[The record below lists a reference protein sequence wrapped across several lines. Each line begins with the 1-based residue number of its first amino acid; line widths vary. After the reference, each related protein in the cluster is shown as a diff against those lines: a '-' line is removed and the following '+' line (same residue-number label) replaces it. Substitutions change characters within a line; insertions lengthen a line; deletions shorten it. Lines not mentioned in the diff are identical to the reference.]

1 VVELA
6 QNLFSSRRSSIIVG
20 AVAAA
25 LAGIVLI
32 AYLYNYRNSINA
44 SAAVANVLVAKNPIQ
59 KGTPGDVIASTGLFQ
74 IAQLPKSELRTG
86 AITDP
91 ATLRGRVAL
100 TDVYQGQ
107 QLTAADFTPI
117 AVDTLG
123 NHLRG
128 DQRAISVTI
137 DGPHGLNNQLANGD
151 HIDIFVGLNKQ
162 DSAGSRPV
170 VKLLMKDITVLRA
183 PLAGVATLLA
193 TEKQA
198 AVLAWAVDNGRL
210 WFVLRPGTGA
220 LTPNPGLVTAD
231 DLLQLKPV
239 R

>member
-6 QNLFSSRRSSIIVG
+6 QNLFSSRRNSLVVG

-32 AYLYNYRNSINA
+32 VYLYNYRNSINA
-44 SAAVANVLVAKNPIQ
+44 SATAVSVLVARDPIQ
-59 KGTPGDVIASTGLFQ
+59 KGTPGDVIASNGLFQ
-74 IAQLPKSELRTG
+74 VAQLPKSELRAG

-91 ATLRGRVAL
+91 STLSGRVAL

-107 QLTAADFTPI
+107 QLTAAEFTPV
-117 AVDTLG
+117 AVDTLS

-137 DGPHGLNNQLANGD
+137 DAAGGLNSQLANGD

-162 DSAGSRPV
+162 DSAGSRPI
-170 VKLLMKDITVLRA
+170 VKLVMKDVTVLRA
-183 PLAGVATLLA
+183 PLGGIATLQA
-193 TEKQA
+193 TMKQA
-198 AVLAWAVDNGRL
+198 AALAWAVDNGKL

-220 LTPNPGLVTAD
+220 TTPNPGVITAD
-231 DLLQLKPV
+231 DLLQLRPV
-239 R
+239 N